1 MIDQLPPH
9 NPAHERAV
17 LGSILID
24 PSAIHRVSSIL
35 SGPQDF
41 HDARYQWIYRAMLD
55 LNKGGVA
62 IDELSLLDLLERRG
76 RELGN
81 DAFTDLVVDT
91 PTSLHAE
98 HYARSVSDYARRRRL
113 INAAAEIARAAY
125 DTNTPDP
132 IPFAHKRLMELDSE
146 NRDAGLV
153 SVAAAS
159 SAFYDQVEAW
169 AKEPLD
175 FGQVRGLAT
184 NINSLDHLLGGL
196 EPGIEILLSGRPSMG
211 KSALAL
217 EIGRRVGMEGGKV
230 VAIFELEMTR
240 QSILMRWASAISG
253 VESRKVQRGVCPAK
267 YEGQPAAA
275 YYVNANEMG
284 RYVDAMGQLS
294 RHQNI
299 LIDDTPAL
307 TASQIRA
314 RAIQKAHEHGG
325 IDLVIVDHTT
335 IMRDEGRYNSNTAK
349 SEGAKSEAMKNL
361 AKELGCPVL
370 LVQQLSRATEARQ
383 NKRPTLADLRDSGE
397 HEQNADIVLGLYRES
412 YYKDGLI
419 PGSKADLELEVIG
432 LKNREGPTAK
442 VVIRYERNLHR
453 FSEFTKEDRR

>member
-1 MIDQLPPH
+1 MTDQLPPH

-24 PSAIHRVSSIL
+24 PLAIHRVSNIL
-35 SGPQDF
+35 TGPGDF
-41 HDARYQWIYRAMLD
+41 HDQRWQWIYKAMLD
-55 LNKGGVA
+55 LNSGGAA
-62 IDELSLLDLLERRG
+62 INELTVFDVLERRKQAIKVSDVTG
-76 RELGN
+76 
-81 DAFTDLVVDT
+81 LVADT

-98 HYARSVSDYARRRRL
+98 DSARIVADYAARRRL
-113 INAAAEIARAAY
+113 IEAAAEMTRAAY
-125 DTNTPDP
+125 DTKSADP
-132 IPFAHKRLMELDSE
+132 IPFAHKRLMELD
-146 NRDAGLV
+146 NGNGGGLV

-184 NINSLDHLLGGL
+184 HMNSLDHLLGGL
-196 EPGIEILLSGRPSMG
+196 DAGVLVMMAGRPSMG

-217 EIGRRVGMEGGKV
+217 EIGRRVGMVGRKT

-240 QSILMRWASAISG
+240 QSIMMRWASAISG
-253 VESRKVQRGVCPAK
+253 VESRTVQRGVCPAK

-275 YYVNANEMG
+275 YYVNADEMG

-299 LIDDTPAL
+299 FIDDTPAL

-314 RAIQKAHEHGG
+314 RAIQKAHQHGG
-325 IDLVIVDHTT
+325 LDLVLVDHTT
-335 IMRDEGRYNSNTAK
+335 IMGDESRYSNTAK

-361 AKELGCPVL
+361 AKELECPVL

-397 HEQNADIVLGLYRES
+397 HEQNADIALGLYRES

-432 LKNREGPTAK
+432 LKSREGPTAK
-442 VVIRYERNLHR
+442 IKIRYERNLHR
-453 FSEFTKEDRR
+453 FTEFTKEGRR